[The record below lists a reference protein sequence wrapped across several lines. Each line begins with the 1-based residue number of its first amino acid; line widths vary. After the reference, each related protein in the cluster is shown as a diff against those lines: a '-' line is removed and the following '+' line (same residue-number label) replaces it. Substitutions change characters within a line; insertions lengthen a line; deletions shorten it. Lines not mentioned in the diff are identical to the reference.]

1 MLPGIPSIQQ
11 ELSHGRDVAFGMMTK
26 QTSVNCDQSE
36 LEKSIL
42 TVDHGSGLKIEE
54 SGARPTTLGH
64 PDQLQTRKIEG
75 IHNFLTATKFNGIRR
90 PCGKPGKFPL

>member
-42 TVDHGSGLKIEE
+42 TSAALLFLKEC
-54 SGARPTTLGH
+54 GNVNA
-64 PDQLQTRKIEG
+64 G
-75 IHNFLTATKFNGIRR
+75 IA
-90 PCGKPGKFPL
+90 